1 QPLPTPPS
9 MTVEHDQRLA
19 RDALRP
25 VRSGN
30 GDVPN
35 DLARPNIRQLFW
47 PGGRRMRQRVCG
59 RVGEPAAACLRESL
73 PPRESASANVSC
85 GRIRVE
91 KRDLIKLDPPA
102 GDTYGTVQADAAVS
116 EPNSGR
122 DRTLLR
128 HG

>member
-1 QPLPTPPS
+1 
-9 MTVEHDQRLA
+9 
-19 RDALRP
+19 
-25 VRSGN
+25 
-30 GDVPN
+30 
-35 DLARPNIRQLFW
+35 
-47 PGGRRMRQRVCG
+47 MRQRVCG

-128 HG
+128 HGSVRSRPLLGAGVRRRPLFGGRCPKATTVRRPESPAAQTTG

>member
-1 QPLPTPPS
+1 
-9 MTVEHDQRLA
+9 
-19 RDALRP
+19 
-25 VRSGN
+25 
-30 GDVPN
+30 
-35 DLARPNIRQLFW
+35 
-47 PGGRRMRQRVCG
+47 MRQRVCG

-128 HG
+128 RRFLFSSATPGLTSTVGSGQHLRRSPPCDQSLSTASTRSSSVSSSTDSP

>member
-1 QPLPTPPS
+1 
-9 MTVEHDQRLA
+9 
-19 RDALRP
+19 
-25 VRSGN
+25 
-30 GDVPN
+30 
-35 DLARPNIRQLFW
+35 
-47 PGGRRMRQRVCG
+47 
-59 RVGEPAAACLRESL
+59 EPAAACLRESL

-128 HG
+128 HGSVRSRPLLGAGVRRRPLLGAGVRRRPLFGGRSRPPLRPPGSPPAPGR